1 MQVDRTEQQHVV
13 ERFIAAVTAGD
24 VQGLMDV
31 LAPDVVLLA
40 DGGGIA
46 QAVLVP
52 VVGVKKVVNLLRP
65 YPAVSVN
72 PVIGTLRLNGA
83 VGVRIEDE
91 VGGTTIVSVVVEDG
105 RITRIFAMRN
115 PHKLTQLDEE
125 VELTR

>member
-1 MQVDRTEQQHVV
+1 
-13 ERFIAAVTAGD
+13 
-24 VQGLMDV
+24 V

-46 QAVLVP
+46 QAVRVP

-72 PVIGTLRLNGA
+72 PEIGTLTLNGG
-83 VGVRIEDE
+83 VGVRIDDE

-115 PHKLTQLDEE
+115 PHKLTRLAEE
-125 VELTR
+125 AELTR

>member
-1 MQVDRTEQQHVV
+1 
-13 ERFIAAVTAGD
+13 
-24 VQGLMDV
+24 
-31 LAPDVVLLA
+31 VLLA

-46 QAVLVP
+46 QAVQVP

-72 PVIGTLRLNGA
+72 PVIGTISLNGA

-91 VGGTTIVSVVVEDG
+91 VGGTTIVSVVIEDG

>member
-1 MQVDRTEQQHVV
+1 M
-13 ERFIAAVTAGD
+13 AAVTAGD

-52 VVGVKKVVNLLRP
+52 VVGAKKVVNLLRP

-72 PVIGTLRLNGA
+72 PVIGIIRLNGA
-83 VGVRIEDE
+83 AGVRIEDE
-91 VGGTTIVSVVVEDG
+91 VGGTTIVSVVVEGG

-115 PHKLTQLDEE
+115 PHKLSQLDEV